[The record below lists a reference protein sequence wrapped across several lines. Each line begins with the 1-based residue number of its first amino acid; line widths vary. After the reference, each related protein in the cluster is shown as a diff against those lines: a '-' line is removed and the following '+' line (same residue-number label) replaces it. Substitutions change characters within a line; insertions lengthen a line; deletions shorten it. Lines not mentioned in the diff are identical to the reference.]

1 MKIFRDLILAIQFL
15 TIIPVIS
22 SPTPDNINDGNQNEE
37 EDLTENFA
45 NSMAFFPLVG
55 MLIGILLVVLRRIFY
70 YLPVSSL
77 IGDTL
82 ILIIWIWLSGG
93 LHLDGFADSVD
104 GFSGGHNKEEILKIM
119 KDSSTGAKGVVALV
133 SLLLL
138 KFVLLVEMPL
148 LLKDTALFFTPAIG
162 RWSMVIAA
170 FLGKPARIKD
180 SMGKLFMDYVGWRE
194 VIFASLTMAAIGIF
208 LFRLYFLPL
217 VIIGIGII
225 LLILKYCQKK
235 IGGIS
240 GDVLG
245 AINEIV
251 EVSILLAICLLSQF
265 FSLSIFL

>member
-1 MKIFRDLILAIQFL
+1 MKILRDLSLAIRFL

-22 SPTPDNINDGNQNEE
+22 FSPSNNTNQNEE
-37 EDLTENFA
+37 ALAENLA

-55 MLIGILLVVLRRIFY
+55 MLMGALLVLLRRLFY

-77 IGDTL
+77 VGDTL
-82 ILIIWIWLSGG
+82 VLIFWIWLSGG

-119 KDSSTGAKGVVALV
+119 KDSSTGTKGVVALV

-138 KFVLLVEMPL
+138 KLVLLVEMPL
-148 LLKDTALFFTPAIG
+148 FLKDAALFFTPIIG

-170 FLGKPARIKD
+170 FLGKPARLKN
-180 SMGKLFMDYVGWRE
+180 SMGKLFMDYVSWKE
-194 VIFASLTMAAIGIF
+194 VIFASLTMAVIGIL

-217 VIIGIGII
+217 VMVGIGLV
-225 LLILKYCQKK
+225 LLILKYSQKR

-240 GDVLG
+240 GDILG

-251 EVSILLAICLLSQF
+251 EVVCLLVIY
-265 FSLSIFL
+265 LLN

>member
-1 MKIFRDLILAIQFL
+1 MKILRDLSLAIRFL

-22 SPTPDNINDGNQNEE
+22 FPSSDNTNQNEE
-37 EDLTENFA
+37 ALAENLA

-55 MLIGILLVVLRRIFY
+55 MLMGVLLVLLRRLFY

-77 IGDTL
+77 VADTL
-82 ILIIWIWLSGG
+82 VLIFWIWFSGG

-104 GFSGGHNKEEILKIM
+104 GFLGGHNKEEILKIM

-148 LLKDTALFFTPAIG
+148 FLKDAALFFTPTIG

-170 FLGKPARIKD
+170 FLGKPARLKN
-180 SMGKLFMDYVGWRE
+180 SMGKLFMDYVSWRE
-194 VIFASLTMAAIGIF
+194 FIFASLTMVVIGIP
-208 LFRLYFLPL
+208 LFRLYLIPL
-217 VIIGIGII
+217 VIIDLVIV
-225 LLILKYCQKK
+225 LLILKYSQKR
-235 IGGIS
+235 IGGVS
-240 GDVLG
+240 GDILG

-251 EVSILLAICLLSQF
+251 EVFCLLVIY
-265 FSLSIFL
+265 LLH

>member
-1 MKIFRDLILAIQFL
+1 MKILRDLSLAIRFL

-22 SPTPDNINDGNQNEE
+22 FPPSNNTNQNEE
-37 EDLTENFA
+37 ALAENLA

-55 MLIGILLVVLRRIFY
+55 MLMGVLLVLLRRLFY

-77 IGDTL
+77 VGDTL
-82 ILIIWIWLSGG
+82 VLIFWIWLSGG

-104 GFSGGHNKEEILKIM
+104 GFLGGHNKEEILKIM
-119 KDSSTGAKGVVALV
+119 KDSSTGAKGIVALV

-148 LLKDTALFFTPAIG
+148 FLKDIALFFTPTIG

-170 FLGKPARIKD
+170 FLGKPARLKN
-180 SMGKLFMDYVGWRE
+180 SMGKLFMDYVSWRE
-194 VIFASLTMAAIGIF
+194 VIFASLTMAVIGIL

-217 VIIGIGII
+217 VMVGIGLV
-225 LLILKYCQKK
+225 LLILKYSQKR

-240 GDVLG
+240 GDILG

-251 EVSILLAICLLSQF
+251 EVFCLLVIY
-265 FSLSIFL
+265 LLN

>member
-1 MKIFRDLILAIQFL
+1 MKILRDLSLAIRFL
-15 TIIPVIS
+15 TIFPIASFPLS
-22 SPTPDNINDGNQNEE
+22 NNSNQDEE
-37 EDLTENFA
+37 EEGLVENFA

-55 MLIGILLVVLRRIFY
+55 MLIGLLLVVLRRIFY
-70 YLPVSSL
+70 YLPISPL

-82 ILIIWIWLSGG
+82 VLIVWVWLSGG

-104 GFSGGHNKEEILKIM
+104 GFSGGHNKEEILNIM
-119 KDSSTGAKGVVALV
+119 KDSATGAKGVVALV

-148 LLKDTALFFTPAIG
+148 FLKDTVLFFTPTIG

-170 FLGKPARIKD
+170 FLSKPARTKN

-194 VIFASLTMAAIGIF
+194 VIFASLTLAVIGIL
-208 LFRLYFLPL
+208 LFNLYFLPL
-217 VIIGIGII
+217 LIIAMGIV

-240 GDVLG
+240 GDILG

-251 EVSILLAICLLSQF
+251 EVFILLTVCMI
-265 FSLSIFL
+265 IK

>member
-1 MKIFRDLILAIQFL
+1 MKILRDLSLAIRFL
-15 TIIPVIS
+15 TIIPIIS
-22 SPTPDNINDGNQNEE
+22 FSPSNNTNQNKEAVE
-37 EDLTENFA
+37 ENFA

-55 MLIGILLVVLRRIFY
+55 MLIGLLLVVLRRIFY
-70 YLPVSSL
+70 YFPVSPL
-77 IGDTL
+77 LGDTL
-82 ILIIWIWLSGG
+82 ILIVWIWLSGG

-104 GFSGGHNKEEILKIM
+104 GFSGGHDKEKILKIM
-119 KDSSTGAKGVVALV
+119 EDSSTGAKGVVALV

-148 LLKDTALFFTPAIG
+148 LLKDAVLFFTPTIG

-170 FLGKPARIKD
+170 FLGKPARLKN

-194 VIFASLTMAAIGIF
+194 LAFASLTMAVIGIL
-208 LFRLYFLPL
+208 LFGLYLLPL
-217 VIIGIGII
+217 VIIGIGIV
-225 LLILKYCQKK
+225 LLILKCCQKR

-240 GDVLG
+240 GDILG

-251 EVSILLAICLLSQF
+251 EVFCLLVIYLFNQY

>member
-1 MKIFRDLILAIQFL
+1 MKILRDLSLAIRFL
-15 TIIPVIS
+15 TVIPMI
-22 SPTPDNINDGNQNEE
+22 SPTPFNNTNQNEE
-37 EDLTENFA
+37 ALEENFA

-55 MLIGILLVVLRRIFY
+55 MLIGLLLVFLRRIFY

-77 IGDTL
+77 LGDTL
-82 ILIIWIWLSGG
+82 IFIVWIWISGG
-93 LHLDGFADSVD
+93 LHLDGFADSID
-104 GFSGGHNKEEILKIM
+104 GFLGGHNKDEILKIM

-148 LLKDTALFFTPAIG
+148 FLKDGVLFFTPTIG

-170 FLGKPARIKD
+170 FLGKPARLKD
-180 SMGKLFMDYVGWRE
+180 SMGKLFIDYVSWKE
-194 VIFASLTMAAIGIF
+194 VIFATLTMAVIGIL

-217 VIIGIGII
+217 VIIGIGIV
-225 LLILKYCQKK
+225 LLILKYCQQK

-240 GDVLG
+240 GDILG

-251 EVSILLAICLLSQF
+251 EVFCLLVICLLSQN
-265 FSLSIFL
+265 FSFSVF

>member
-1 MKIFRDLILAIQFL
+1 MKILRDLSLAIRFL

-22 SPTPDNINDGNQNEE
+22 FPTPNNTNQNEE
-37 EDLTENFA
+37 ALEENFA

-55 MLIGILLVVLRRIFY
+55 MLIGVLLVTLRRIFY
-70 YLPVSSL
+70 YLPISPLV
-77 IGDTL
+77 GDVL
-82 ILIIWIWLSGG
+82 ILIVWIWLSGG

-104 GFSGGHNKEEILKIM
+104 GFLGGHNKEEILKIM

-148 LLKDTALFFTPAIG
+148 LLKDAALFFTPTIG
-162 RWSMVIAA
+162 RWSMVVAA
-170 FLGKPARIKD
+170 FLGKPARLKN

-194 VIFASLTMAAIGIF
+194 LIFASLTMAAIGIL

-217 VIIGIGII
+217 VIIEIGIV

-240 GDVLG
+240 GDILG
-245 AINEIV
+245 AINEIM
-251 EVSILLAICLLSQF
+251 EVFILLTVCILG
-265 FSLSIFL
+265 IK

>member
-1 MKIFRDLILAIQFL
+1 MKILRDLSLAIRFL
-15 TIIPVIS
+15 TIIPIIS
-22 SPTPDNINDGNQNEE
+22 SPPSKNTNQNEDALE
-37 EDLTENFA
+37 ENFA

-55 MLIGILLVVLRRIFY
+55 MLIGLLLVFLRRLFY
-70 YLPVSSL
+70 YLTVSSL
-77 IGDTL
+77 VGDTL
-82 ILIIWIWLSGG
+82 VLIFWIWLSGG

-104 GFSGGHNKEEILKIM
+104 GFLGGHNKEEILKIM

-148 LLKDTALFFTPAIG
+148 FLKDTVLFFTPTIG

-170 FLGKPARIKD
+170 FLGKPARLKN
-180 SMGKLFMDYVGWRE
+180 SMGKLFIDYVSWRE
-194 VIFASLTMAAIGIF
+194 VIFASLTMAVIGIL
-208 LFRLYFLPL
+208 LFKLYFLPL

-225 LLILKYCQKK
+225 LLILKYCQKR

-240 GDVLG
+240 GDILG

-251 EVSILLAICLLSQF
+251 EVFILLVFYLFNQY

>member
-1 MKIFRDLILAIQFL
+1 MKILRDLSLAIRFL
-15 TIIPVIS
+15 TVIPIISFPPS
-22 SPTPDNINDGNQNEE
+22 NNTNQNEE
-37 EDLTENFA
+37 ALEENFA

-55 MLIGILLVVLRRIFY
+55 MLIGLLLVVLRRIFY

-82 ILIIWIWLSGG
+82 ILIVWIWLSGG

-104 GFSGGHNKEEILKIM
+104 GFSGGHDKEEILKIM

-148 LLKDTALFFTPAIG
+148 FLKDAALFFTPTIG
-162 RWSMVIAA
+162 RWSIVIAA
-170 FLGKPARIKD
+170 FLGKPARLKD
-180 SMGKLFMDYVGWRE
+180 SMGKLFVDYVSWRE
-194 VIFASLTMAAIGIF
+194 AIFASLTMAVIGIL
-208 LFRLYFLPL
+208 LFKLTFLPL
-217 VIIGIGII
+217 VIIGIGIV
-225 LLILKYCQKK
+225 LLILKYSQKK

-240 GDVLG
+240 GDILG

-251 EVSILLAICLLSQF
+251 EVFILLAFFCLSCEAL
-265 FSLSIFL
+265 L

>member
-1 MKIFRDLILAIQFL
+1 MKILRDLSLAIRFL
-15 TIIPVIS
+15 TILPVIS
-22 SPTPDNINDGNQNEE
+22 FPPSNNTNQNEE
-37 EDLTENFA
+37 ALAENLA

-55 MLIGILLVVLRRIFY
+55 MLMGALLVFLRRLFY

-77 IGDTL
+77 VGDTL
-82 ILIIWIWLSGG
+82 VLIFWIWLSGG

-104 GFSGGHNKEEILKIM
+104 GFLGGHNKEEILKIM

-148 LLKDTALFFTPAIG
+148 FLKDAALFFTPTIG

-170 FLGKPARIKD
+170 FLGKPARLKN
-180 SMGKLFMDYVGWRE
+180 SMGKLFMDYVSWRE
-194 VIFASLTMAAIGIF
+194 VIFASLTMAVIGIL

-217 VIIGIGII
+217 VMVGIGLV
-225 LLILKYCQKK
+225 LLILKYSQQR

-240 GDVLG
+240 GAILG
-245 AINEIV
+245 AINEII
-251 EVSILLAICLLSQF
+251 EVFCLLVIY
-265 FSLSIFL
+265 LLN

>member
-1 MKIFRDLILAIQFL
+1 MKILRDLSLAIRFL
-15 TIIPVIS
+15 TIFPIASFPLS
-22 SPTPDNINDGNQNEE
+22 NNSNQDEE
-37 EDLTENFA
+37 EGLEENFA

-55 MLIGILLVVLRRIFY
+55 MLIGVLLVVLRRIFY
-70 YLPVSSL
+70 YLPVSPL

-82 ILIIWIWLSGG
+82 ILIVWIWLSGG

-119 KDSSTGAKGVVALV
+119 KDSATGAKGVVALV

-148 LLKDTALFFTPAIG
+148 FLKDAVLFFTPTVG

-170 FLGKPARIKD
+170 FLGKPARLKN

-194 VIFASLTMAAIGIF
+194 VIFASLTMAVIGIL
-208 LFRLYFLPL
+208 LFKLYFLPL
-217 VIIGIGII
+217 VIIGIGIV
-225 LLILKYCQKK
+225 LLILKYCQKR

-240 GDVLG
+240 GDILG

-251 EVSILLAICLLSQF
+251 EVFILLTFYILY
-265 FSLSIFL
+265 IR

>member
-1 MKIFRDLILAIQFL
+1 MKILRDLSLAIRFL
-15 TIIPVIS
+15 TIIPIVS
-22 SPTPDNINDGNQNEE
+22 FPPSNNTNQNEE
-37 EDLTENFA
+37 VVEENFA

-55 MLIGILLVVLRRIFY
+55 MLIGVLLVILRRIVY

-77 IGDTL
+77 VGDTL
-82 ILIIWIWLSGG
+82 VLIFWIWISGG

-104 GFSGGHNKEEILKIM
+104 GFLGGHNKEEILKIM

-148 LLKDTALFFTPAIG
+148 FLKDAVLFFTPTIG

-170 FLGKPARIKD
+170 FLGKSARLKN
-180 SMGKLFMDYVGWRE
+180 SMGKLFIDYVSWRE
-194 VIFASLTMAAIGIF
+194 VIFASLTMAVIGIL
-208 LFRLYFLPL
+208 LFKLYFLPL
-217 VIIGIGII
+217 VIIGIGIV
-225 LLILKYCQKK
+225 LLILKYSQQR

-240 GDVLG
+240 GDILG

-251 EVSILLAICLLSQF
+251 EVFILLTLFVLGIK
-265 FSLSIFL
+265 

>member
-1 MKIFRDLILAIQFL
+1 MKILRNLSLAIRFL
-15 TIIPVIS
+15 TIIPVTS
-22 SPTPDNINDGNQNEE
+22 FPTPNNTNQNEE
-37 EDLTENFA
+37 ALEENFA

-55 MLIGILLVVLRRIFY
+55 MLIGLLLVVLRRIFY

-77 IGDTL
+77 VGDTL
-82 ILIIWIWLSGG
+82 ILIVWIWLSGG

-104 GFSGGHNKEEILKIM
+104 GFSGGHDKEEILNIM
-119 KDSSTGAKGVVALV
+119 KDSSTGAKGVVALI

-148 LLKDTALFFTPAIG
+148 LLKDAVLFFTPTIG
-162 RWSMVIAA
+162 RWSMVMAT
-170 FLGKPARIKD
+170 FLGKPARLKN

-194 VIFASLTMAAIGIF
+194 VIFASLTMTAVGIL
-208 LFRLYFLPL
+208 LFGLYFLPL
-217 VIIGIGII
+217 VITGIGIV
-225 LLILKYCQKK
+225 LLVLKYCQKK

-240 GDVLG
+240 GDILG

-251 EVSILLAICLLSQF
+251 EVSILLTVCLLSQF

>member
-1 MKIFRDLILAIQFL
+1 MKILKDLSLAIRFL
-15 TIIPVIS
+15 TIFPVAS
-22 SPTPDNINDGNQNEE
+22 FPLSNNSNQDEE
-37 EDLTENFA
+37 TLEENFA

-55 MLIGILLVVLRRIFY
+55 MLIGISLVVLRRIFY
-70 YLPVSSL
+70 YLPVSPL

-82 ILIIWIWLSGG
+82 VLIVWIWLSGG

-104 GFSGGHNKEEILKIM
+104 GFSGGHDKEGILKIM
-119 KDSSTGAKGVVALV
+119 KDSATGAKGVVALV

-148 LLKDTALFFTPAIG
+148 LLKDAALFFAPTIG

-170 FLGKPARIKD
+170 FLGKPARSKN

-194 VIFASLTMAAIGIF
+194 LIFASLTLAVVGIL
-208 LFRLYFLPL
+208 LFKLYFLPL
-217 VIIGIGII
+217 VIIVIGIV
-225 LLILKYCQKK
+225 LLILKYCQKR

-240 GDVLG
+240 GDTLG

-251 EVSILLAICLLSQF
+251 EVFILLTVCILG
-265 FSLSIFL
+265 IK

>member
-1 MKIFRDLILAIQFL
+1 MKILRDLSLAIRFL

-22 SPTPDNINDGNQNEE
+22 FPPSNNTNQNEE
-37 EDLTENFA
+37 ALEENFA

-55 MLIGILLVVLRRIFY
+55 MLIGILLVLLRRIFY
-70 YLPVSSL
+70 YLPVSPL
-77 IGDTL
+77 VGDTL
-82 ILIIWIWLSGG
+82 ILIVWIWLSGG

-104 GFSGGHNKEEILKIM
+104 GFSGGHNKEEILNIM
-119 KDSSTGAKGVVALV
+119 KDSATGAKGVVALV

-148 LLKDTALFFTPAIG
+148 LLKDAVLFFTPAIG

-170 FLGKPARIKD
+170 FLSKPARLKN

-194 VIFASLTMAAIGIF
+194 VIFSSLTMAVIGIL

-217 VIIGIGII
+217 VIIGIGIV

-240 GDVLG
+240 GDILG

-251 EVSILLAICLLSQF
+251 EISILLTVCILGIKLNLF
-265 FSLSIFL
+265 F

>member
-1 MKIFRDLILAIQFL
+1 MKILGDLSLAIRFL
-15 TIIPVIS
+15 TIFPIDSFPIS
-22 SPTPDNINDGNQNEE
+22 NNNHQDEE
-37 EDLTENFA
+37 EDLEENFA

-55 MLIGILLVVLRRIFY
+55 MLIGVLLVVLKRIFY
-70 YLPVSSL
+70 YLPVSPL

-82 ILIIWIWLSGG
+82 VLIVWIWLSGG

-104 GFSGGHNKEEILKIM
+104 GFLGGNNKEEILNIM
-119 KDSSTGAKGVVALV
+119 KDSATGAKGVVALV

-148 LLKDTALFFTPAIG
+148 LLKDAALFFTPAIG

-170 FLGKPARIKD
+170 FLSKPARTKD

-194 VIFASLTMAAIGIF
+194 VIFASLTLAVVGIS

-217 VIIGIGII
+217 LIIAMGIV
-225 LLILKYCQKK
+225 LLILKHCQKK

-251 EVSILLAICLLSQF
+251 EVFILLTVCI
-265 FSLSIFL
+265 IIK